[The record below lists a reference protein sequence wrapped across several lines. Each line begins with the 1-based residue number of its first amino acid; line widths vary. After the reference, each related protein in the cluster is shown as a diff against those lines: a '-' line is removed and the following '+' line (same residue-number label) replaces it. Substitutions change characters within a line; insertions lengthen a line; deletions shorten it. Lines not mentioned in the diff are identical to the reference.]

1 MFVRHAAAAV
11 IALALIPGAAHAQY
25 KAGSIHFELRS
36 LRYSAA
42 AIAKK
47 NHYRHVRGCQVMPI
61 RRARRALL
69 RRAVAH
75 ADRVLRDRRFRQ
87 RVRWWRS
94 TTGGTGADE
103 LLRRLLRTPITIYV
117 TAFRRS
123 GRHPCRTRL
132 VDGHT
137 NAFVPD
143 VKPGRTSRTHLL
155 FLARDYL
162 DKQYFAPDPNKGVRN
177 LARTLIH
184 ETLHI
189 MGYSHAGRI
198 PFSAR
203 YNRAVPVYLG
213 CVVMNWRA
221 TNRWL
226 VHNCHKA
233 SKRRAQRSPY
243 RWLCYTRKSLRRH
256 LGQRVNVTVK
266 PNLATGR
273 GRRRPAILLRVHTD
287 DTATVR
293 WQRSG
298 RTERVGKCR
307 LVV

>member
-1 MFVRHAAAAV
+1 MFVRYTAAAV
-11 IALALIPGAAHAQY
+11 IAVALFGGAAHAQY
-25 KAGSIHFELRS
+25 DAGSIHFELRS
-36 LRYSAA
+36 LRHSAA
-42 AIAKK
+42 AIAQK
-47 NHYRHVRGCQVMPI
+47 NEYRRVRGCRVMPI
-61 RRARRALL
+61 RRARHALL
-69 RRAVAH
+69 RRAIAH
-75 ADRVLRDRRFRQ
+75 ANHVLTDRRFRR
-87 RVRWWRS
+87 RVRRWRS
-94 TTGGTGADE
+94 TAKADA
-103 LLRRLLRTPITIYV
+103 LLRRLLRTPITVYV
-117 TAFRRS
+117 TAFRRDAT
-123 GRHPCRTRL
+123 HPCRTRL

-137 NAFVPD
+137 NAFVPA

-155 FLARDYL
+155 FVSRDYL
-162 DKQYFAPDPNKGVRN
+162 DKQYFAPDPQKGVRN

-189 MGYSHAGRI
+189 MGYSHAGQI

-203 YNRAVPVYLG
+203 YNRSVPVYLG

-226 VHNCHKA
+226 VRNCHKA
-233 SKRRAQRSPY
+233 SKHRTRPSPY
-243 RWLCYTRKSLRRH
+243 RWLCYTRKSLRRRI
-256 LGQRVNVTVK
+256 GQRVSVTLK

-273 GRRRPAILLRVHTD
+273 GRRGPAILLRVHPD
-287 DTATVR
+287 DTVTIR